1 VVEIVTGEES
11 LADTDAIVTR
21 RCDITIGVR
30 TADCVP
36 IILYAPDIR
45 AVAAVHA
52 GWRGTLGGIV
62 DNTVALLRTLGADTA
77 RIQAIFGPSIC
88 GNCYEVDNALAD
100 RFRAANLPVVERT
113 EAREQRQENREQR
126 QENREQS
133 GEAVDYCKP
142 HLNLQEVNRQR
153 MLRLGIPAANIT
165 PSPFC
170 TRHSVAAPSQPIGL
184 QCSRLSQSSNPSV
197 LPSPFSLLPSQPSSL
212 PAPAPLFP
220 SWRRSPGITDR
231 LITAVRLTPQ
241 S

>member
-113 EAREQRQENREQR
+113 EAREQRQENREQ
-126 QENREQS
+126 S
-133 GEAVDYCKP
+133 GAAVDYCKP

-153 MLRLGIPAANIT
+153 MLRLGIPAANII

-170 TRHSVAAPSQPIGL
+170 TRHSVAKNLAAPM
-184 QCSRLSQSSNPSV
+184 
-197 LPSPFSLLPSQPSSL
+197 
-212 PAPAPLFP
+212 FP
-220 SWRRSPGITDR
+220 SWRRTPGITER
-231 LITAVRLTPQ
+231 LITAVRLR
-241 S
+241 